1 MDMDNIRTIDMDKH
15 SAPVGGKIEL
25 AQFITRKS
33 VEHVYGK
40 VQETRER
47 TKRDSALPSIVL
59 IGMRAARARDPKLL
73 TALEKGAEVIH
84 QIAEEQYG
92 RTMRDGASTHA
103 ERVWPTEAQLWREAY
118 VTVDSGNVCEPL
130 AWIYAMGA
138 ILAGLVH

>member
-1 MDMDNIRTIDMDKH
+1 MDRAPGGG
-15 SAPVGGKIEL
+15 SARIEV
-25 AQFITRKS
+25 ASFVTRKS

-40 VQETRER
+40 VQGLRER
-47 TKRDSALPSIVL
+47 TKRDPTLPSIVL
-59 IGMRAARARDPKLL
+59 VGMRAARARDPKLL
-73 TALEKGAEVIH
+73 IALEKGAEVVH

-138 ILAGLVH
+138 ILAGLVP